1 MVEEFPPLLLE
12 SHLVSPLWFPSG
24 LLSHDPFGLLG
35 SLPASLALLLLPL
48 HFLLWLPFGFPPEEA
63 GAGRDMAC
71 ASEERME
78 AKPPPGQASE

>member
-24 LLSHDPFGLLG
+24 LLSYDPFGLPG

-48 HFLLWLPFGFPPEEA
+48 HF
-63 GAGRDMAC
+63 
-71 ASEERME
+71 
-78 AKPPPGQASE
+78 